1 MIEDT
6 PVDSYVASKMCDI
19 VELLTRLENAVM
31 YLRSH
36 LVCGETQKMNSGIYM
51 SKKHARELRQHLDML
66 DNTLDDQFLR
76 GQKKL
81 PTLVQS

>member
-1 MIEDT
+1 MTKDT

-19 VELLTRLENAVM
+19 VESLTRLENAVT
-31 YLRSH
+31 YLRVH

-51 SKKHARELRQHLDML
+51 GRKHARELRQHLDSL
-66 DNTLDDQFLR
+66 DAALDEGFLR
-76 GQKKL
+76 GQKNL